1 MKTSRRDF
9 LKSTATAGAGAIAGS
24 MIQGCRPKEEDR
36 SSLPDQD
43 DEWVRWWDARVAA
56 IESVL
61 GKSTG
66 IVGHSTVPFDFGA
79 EVGGGAD
86 IIYFRNH
93 VDGIVA
99 VTSELIGHDRQLPN
113 KQGAYELMICSRE
126 DDERGAHII
135 SKLAHYTLRCALNP
149 GETMDIG
156 SAAPDGST
164 IAAFLFCDY
173 ARLIVRDRNA
183 GLLLCLGITA
193 DELSVCRSGHRTR
206 VETALKKA
214 GVYPF
219 TDWYRKSVL

>member
-93 VDGIVA
+93 VDGK
-99 VTSELIGHDRQLPN
+99 ENP
-113 KQGAYELMICSRE
+113 
-126 DDERGAHII
+126 RGRFLKITEEVGGRRDTII
-135 SKLAHYTLRCALNP
+135 IPSTGLDLFR
-149 GETMDIG
+149 
-156 SAAPDGST
+156 ST
-164 IAAFLFCDY
+164 IEKA
-173 ARLIVRDRNA
+173 IE
-183 GLLLCLGITA
+183 A
-193 DELSVCRSGHRTR
+193 DKQNGSV
-206 VETALKKA
+206 KA
-214 GVYPF
+214 E
-219 TDWYRKSVL
+219 